1 MLLSVPAIASC
12 SQKGGGKGEGESD
25 SALESGTL
33 TGTEHLSPAP
43 ESESEKPT
51 EPPTEEPTEEPT
63 EPPTEKPTEAPT
75 EAPTETETETE
86 TEPVPSLEFI
96 SYGNGTC
103 SVKGIGNLKDVYII
117 IPERSPDGDVVCAIE
132 DKAFFENSSIIA
144 VQIPSTV
151 MDIGSRAFGGCSSLV
166 YISVD
171 SRNKVYTD
179 INGVLF
185 SKDKSRLL
193 VFPSANQTSEI
204 TISLSVTE
212 IADMAFFSTPHLKYI
227 KYGGTLADWNKI
239 KIGDK
244 NYGIYSASLSF
255 AVTE

>member
-1 MLLSVPAIASC
+1 MLLSVPTIASC
-12 SQKGGGKGEGESD
+12 SQKGGGKVESESD
-25 SALESGTL
+25 SAIESGTL
-33 TGTEHLSPAP
+33 IGTEHLSPAP
-43 ESESEKPT
+43 ESESEIPT

-63 EPPTEKPTEAPT
+63 EAPTEKPTEAPT
-75 EAPTETETETE
+75 EAPTETEPE
-86 TEPVPSLEFI
+86 TEPEPSLEYI

-103 SVKGIGNLKDVYII
+103 SVKGIGDLKDVYVI

-132 DKAFFENSSIIA
+132 DKAFFENPSIIA

-151 MDIGSRAFGGCSSLV
+151 MDIGSMAFGGCSSLV

-179 INGVLF
+179 INGILF

-193 VFPSANQTSEI
+193 VFPSANQTTEI
-204 TISLSVTE
+204 TISLNVTE

-227 KYGGTLADWNKI
+227 KYGGTLSDWNKI

-244 NYGIYSASLSF
+244 NYGIYSASISF